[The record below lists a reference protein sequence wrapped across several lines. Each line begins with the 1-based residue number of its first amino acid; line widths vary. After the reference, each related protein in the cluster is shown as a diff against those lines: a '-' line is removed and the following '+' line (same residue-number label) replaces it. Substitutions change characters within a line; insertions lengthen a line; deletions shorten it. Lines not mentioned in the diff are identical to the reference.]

1 MRCGNAR
8 FGRPRGQY
16 AGGPWPTMS
25 IAKRSMT
32 NQDHN
37 QEDSDQEVHDQ
48 EDRHQEVHDQAG
60 P

>member
-1 MRCGNAR
+1 
-8 FGRPRGQY
+8 
-16 AGGPWPTMS
+16 MS
-25 IAKRSMT
+25 MAKRFMT

-37 QEDSDQEVHDQ
+37 QEDSDQEVYDQ

>member
-1 MRCGNAR
+1 
-8 FGRPRGQY
+8 
-16 AGGPWPTMS
+16 MS
-25 IAKRSMT
+25 MAKRSMT